1 LPSCFLFPREKE
13 GIGRLVVMFEAF
25 NDRAMS
31 FKTSDVVCEFGLDSD
46 SPEETWYDSM
56 LCLVDG
62 RV

>member
-1 LPSCFLFPREKE
+1 LPSYFLFPREKE

-25 NDRAMS
+25 NRAMS
-31 FKTSDVVCEFGLDSD
+31 FKTSDVCEFGLDPD
-46 SPEETWYDSM
+46 SPEKTWYDSM